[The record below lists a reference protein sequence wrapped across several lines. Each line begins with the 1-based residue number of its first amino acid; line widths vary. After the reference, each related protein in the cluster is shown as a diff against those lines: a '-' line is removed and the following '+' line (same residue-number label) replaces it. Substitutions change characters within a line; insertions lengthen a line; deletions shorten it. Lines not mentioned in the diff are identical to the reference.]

1 MKVCLPFYTR
11 DGWHFCTQNY
21 NVPTTREAC
30 EFLCAQ
36 DCEIIYSGARG
47 VCMHHSICQITYYD
61 SKYYYAPS
69 SCSGNKQLNC
79 CPLITDKRVNQ
90 YSDPKK
96 DPDGILI
103 TRRLVNNRPSDSQ
116 PVYYS
121 YNLPFVHYF
130 DGKLYK

>member
-1 MKVCLPFYTR
+1 MCYFNGSIEKLSTRFYTLTLNL
-11 DGWHFCTQNY
+11 CT
-21 NVPTTREAC
+21 
-30 EFLCAQ
+30 EFIFFLAQ